1 MTKADKC
8 TQKERSERI
17 SQWTVLIP
25 RAEPLT
31 VSSQTGFGL
40 EKVWKNLIAAA
51 EESEFY
57 HPVIEESPS
66 PQEDDADKKF
76 YEVAEISIEILSDE
90 PPEESEKAEEQS
102 EQTGVS
108 AQLPE
113 KPKKARRGGTGTRSP
128 KESGTGKGTAESK
141 SRKIPRK
148 T

>member
-1 MTKADKC
+1 M
-8 TQKERSERI
+8 
-17 SQWTVLIP
+17 
-25 RAEPLT
+25 
-31 VSSQTGFGL
+31 SSQTGFGL

-113 KPKKARRGGTGTRSP
+113 KPKKIRTKRGAAAREREAR
-128 KESGTGKGTAESK
+128 KKAEQEKARLKAKAEK
-141 SRKIPRK
+141 SRAKHKRK
-148 T
+148 